1 MDPLRVTV
9 IGAGLGGL
17 SAAACL
23 AAGGLHVEVF
33 EKNERIGGK
42 LNLLEQDGFS
52 FDLGPSILILPRIF
66 QRVFERAGRRM
77 EDYVQ
82 LQELQPQWR
91 CFWEDGIRLDL
102 HPDTARM
109 EAELASLPGST
120 RGWWS
125 FLEYSRELYRFT
137 EQAYLERGAD
147 TLSEVLAGHGLGEV
161 VRGSD
166 PLRTMAAGI
175 ARHVQEPHL
184 RDMLGFFVKYVGSS
198 CFDAP
203 ALMNLLPWSQLGWGL
218 WYVQGGMYN
227 LARAYE
233 RLLGELGVRVH
244 LGAEVVR
251 IRTEGSRATGVELA
265 DGRFIP
271 SDVVVSNME
280 VVPAYRQL
288 LGEQGRLVRRYER
301 RFEPAASGLVVHLG
315 IDRIYPQLQHHNF
328 FFSRDLED
336 FLATIHRRKE
346 LPEDPTIYLVCPT
359 VTNPA
364 VAPQGHSVLKILP
377 HIPCVQDP
385 PFGAAAYQAL
395 EERVL
400 DKLERMGL
408 QDLRKHV
415 VSRHVLVPEDLER
428 MYRSN
433 RGAIYGVACH
443 RTRNFAL
450 KAPKHSVLVENLYF
464 VGGSVNPGGG
474 TPMVTLCGQLVADR
488 ILTATASRRDGPTV
502 PPGPRATLPEP

>member
-1 MDPLRVTV
+1 MGASRVSV

-17 SAAACL
+17 STAACL
-23 AAGGLHVEVF
+23 AAGGLEVEVF

-42 LNLLEQDGFS
+42 LNLLDQDGFS
-52 FDLGPSILILPRIF
+52 FDLGPSILILPRLF
-66 QRVFERAGRRM
+66 ERVFERAGRRM
-77 EDYVQ
+77 EDYIR

-91 CFWEDGIRLDL
+91 CFWEDGTVLDL
-102 HPDTARM
+102 HPDAARM
-109 EAELASLPGST
+109 EAQLARLPDGG

-125 FLEYSRELYRFT
+125 FLEYSRELYRFC
-137 EQAYLERGAD
+137 ERAYLEPGAD
-147 TLSEVLAGHGLGEV
+147 TLSEVLAGRSLREI

-166 PLRTMAAGI
+166 PMRTMAGGI
-175 ARHVQEPHL
+175 ARHVQDPHL
-184 RDMLGFFVKYVGSS
+184 RDMLGFFIKYVGSS

-203 ALMNLLPWSQLGWGL
+203 ALMNLLPFSQLGYGL
-218 WYVQGGMYN
+218 WYVVGGMYN

-244 LGAEVVR
+244 LGTEVVR
-251 IRTEGSRATGVELA
+251 IRTEGARATGIELA
-265 DGRFIP
+265 DGRFVA
-271 SDVVVSNME
+271 SDFVVSNME
-280 VVPAYRQL
+280 VIPARRRL
-288 LGEQGRLVRRYER
+288 LGDRDGWVRSYEQ

-315 IDRIYPQLQHHNF
+315 VDRVYPRLQHHNF

-359 VTNPA
+359 ATNPDL
-364 VAPQGHSVLKILP
+364 APPGHSVLKILP

-385 PFGAAAYQAL
+385 PFGEPAYRAL

-408 QDLRKHV
+408 EDLRKHV
-415 VSRHVLVPEDLER
+415 VTRHVLVPEDLER

-433 RGAIYGVACH
+433 RGAIYGVVCH

-450 KAPKHSVLVENLYF
+450 KAPKQDPQYGNLYF

-488 ILTATASRRDGPTV
+488 ILAAATPHRETGP
-502 PPGPRATLPEP
+502 

>member
-1 MDPLRVTV
+1 MSPQRIAV

-23 AAGGLHVEVF
+23 AAGGLEVEVF

-77 EDYVQ
+77 DDYVRI
-82 LQELQPQWR
+82 QELQPQWR
-91 CFWEDGIRLDL
+91 CFWEDGVRLDL
-102 HPDTARM
+102 HPDMARM
-109 EAELASLPGST
+109 EAELASLPGGS

-125 FLEYSRELYRFT
+125 FMEYSRDLLRFV
-137 EQAYLERGAD
+137 ERAYLERGAD
-147 TLSEVLAGHGLGEV
+147 AITEVLSGHAVGDV
-161 VRGSD
+161 VRGTD
-166 PLRTMAAGI
+166 PLRTMAQGI
-175 ARHVQEPHL
+175 ARHVAEPHL
-184 RDMLGFFVKYVGSS
+184 RDMLGFFIKYVGSS

-203 ALMNLLPWSQLGWGL
+203 ALMNLLPYSQLGYGL
-218 WYVQGGMYN
+218 WYVRGGMYN
-227 LARAYE
+227 LARGYE

-251 IRTEGSRATGVELA
+251 IRTEGGRALGIDLA
-265 DGRFIP
+265 DGRSVD
-271 SDVVVSNME
+271 SDFVVSNME
-280 VVPAYRQL
+280 VIPAYRDL
-288 LGEQGRLVRRYER
+288 LGEQGDLVRRYEK
-301 RFEPAASGLVVHLG
+301 RFEPAASGLVLHLG
-315 IDRIYPQLQHHNF
+315 VDRVYPQLQHHNF
-328 FFSRDLED
+328 FFSKDLEA
-336 FLATIHRRKE
+336 FLATIHRRKH
-346 LPEDPTIYLVCPT
+346 LPEDPTLYLVSPT
-359 VTNPA
+359 VTNPDL
-364 VAPQGHSVLKILP
+364 APPGHTILKILP

-385 PFGAAAYQAL
+385 PFGDDAYRAL

-408 QDLRKHV
+408 EDLRKHV
-415 VSRHVLVPEDLER
+415 VTRHVLVPEDLER

-450 KAPKHSVLVENLYF
+450 KAPKRSALYGNLYF

-488 ILTATASRRDGPTV
+488 ILGVVADGL
-502 PPGPRATLPEP
+502 GG